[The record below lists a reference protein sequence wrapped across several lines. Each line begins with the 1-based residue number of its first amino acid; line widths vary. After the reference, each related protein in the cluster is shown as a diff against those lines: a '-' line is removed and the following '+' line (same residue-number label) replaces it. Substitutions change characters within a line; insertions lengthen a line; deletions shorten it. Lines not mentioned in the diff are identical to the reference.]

1 VSRTPKFAFLSKLA
15 AVGLVALALAGCG
28 RKGGLDLPPDAA
40 AVQTAPG
47 GEARSGESRQYGA
60 SGAAAT
66 AQGNV
71 FDATADRNRFTVAPR
86 GEKKRIILDPI
97 LD

>member
-1 VSRTPKFAFLSKLA
+1 MSRTSKIAFFSRLA
-15 AVGLVALALAGCG
+15 VAGLIALAVAGCG

-40 AVQTAPG
+40 AQPAPS
-47 GEARSGESRQYGA
+47 GEVGSGESRQYGA

-71 FDATADRNRFTVAPR
+71 FDPTPGDRKFTLAPR